1 MCSKSYNAK
10 AEKEGEI
17 EMNSV
22 TVKDLMQQE
31 KEDNVSET
39 AKSLF
44 RQPPYYMSERF
55 KGESHVK

>member
-22 TVKDLMQQE
+22 TVKDLMQDQE
-31 KEDNVSET
+31 
-39 AKSLF
+39 A
-44 RQPPYYMSERF
+44 
-55 KGESHVK
+55 VKLIYFNNMRIKNG